1 MIQKTEQLKDLLD
14 RGFVLFSKNG
24 KIEAEAPQPLGVWP
38 CIFKMEDFHTCN
50 EVKQKNRVYRNNR
63 GR

>member
-24 KIEAEAPQPLGVWP
+24 IIKS
-38 CIFKMEDFHTCN
+38 
-50 EVKQKNRVYRNNR
+50 VKLSGFGDLVIKTRNQFTR
-63 GR
+63 KY

>member
-24 KIEAEAPQPLGVWP
+24 IIES
-38 CIFKMEDFHTCN
+38 
-50 EVKQKNRVYRNNR
+50 VKLPEFGSLTIKTQNRKPVHQEMLTMTKFTAD
-63 GR
+63 

>member
-24 KIEAEAPQPLGVWP
+24 IIESAKLPEFGSLIIKTQDGKPIQKETRQKEKI
-38 CIFKMEDFHTCN
+38 
-50 EVKQKNRVYRNNR
+50 
-63 GR
+63 

>member
-24 KIEAEAPQPLGVWP
+24 IIESAKLPEFGSLTIKTQDGKP
-38 CIFKMEDFHTCN
+38 
-50 EVKQKNRVYRNNR
+50 VYQETTAMTKFTAD
-63 GR
+63 

>member
-24 KIEAEAPQPLGVWP
+24 IIESVKLPEFGSLTV
-38 CIFKMEDFHTCN
+38 KMQNGKPVHQEMLTMTKFTAD
-50 EVKQKNRVYRNNR
+50 
-63 GR
+63 